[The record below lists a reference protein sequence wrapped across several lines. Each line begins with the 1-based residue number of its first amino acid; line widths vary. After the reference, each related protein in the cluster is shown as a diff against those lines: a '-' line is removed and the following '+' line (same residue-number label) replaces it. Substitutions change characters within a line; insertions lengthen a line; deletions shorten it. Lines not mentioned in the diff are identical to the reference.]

1 MATALIV
8 SASHG
13 IGLELARQYRADGWR
28 VIATVRQSDEAD
40 TLRLLGA
47 EVHVLETV
55 NVEQCAALAWNLD
68 DERLDLAIL
77 CADPGNHPS
86 AGLNT
91 PTQAA
96 FDRVM
101 HGTVLAAM
109 RLLPIVVPLVASVR
123 GKLALVSA
131 PPAMART
138 TADWLCDAKEA
149 ALDAI
154 LSDSA
159 AHFGPQG
166 ATCVSLHAV
175 RTSSGNPGGTP
186 PLEASASAIRTAL
199 AALTASDNG
208 RLLRYRSAQPA
219 PSVS

>member
-40 TLRLLGA
+40 QLRLLGA
-47 EVHVLETV
+47 EVHVLETA

-77 CADPGNHPS
+77 CADAGNQLPG
-86 AGLNT
+86 GLNT
-91 PTQAA
+91 PTQAV

-109 RLLPIVVPLVASVR
+109 RLLPIVAPLVASVR

-131 PPAMART
+131 PPATPLAA
-138 TADWLCDAKEA
+138 ADWLCRAKEA
-149 ALDAI
+149 ALDS
-154 LSDSA
+154 LLTDSA
-159 AHFGPQG
+159 AHFGAHG
-166 ATCVSLHAV
+166 AICVSLHAE
-175 RTSSGNPGGTP
+175 RGNHARPGP
-186 PLEASASAIRTAL
+186 PPSREAAAQAIRMAL
-199 AALTASDNG
+199 AALTTADNG
-208 RLLRYRSAQPA
+208 RLLRYRGTVA
-219 PSVS
+219 VER